1 MPQYG
6 FSLARIFPYKGRI
19 FDSVLIQ
26 EKDWSEKTR
35 DIKVQD
41 SDIKVQDSDI
51 NVQDNWKKLVIK
63 YHIAPC
69 LR

>member
-1 MPQYG
+1 MPQNG

-41 SDIKVQDSDI
+41 SDIKVQD
-51 NVQDNWKKLVIK
+51 NWKKLVIK